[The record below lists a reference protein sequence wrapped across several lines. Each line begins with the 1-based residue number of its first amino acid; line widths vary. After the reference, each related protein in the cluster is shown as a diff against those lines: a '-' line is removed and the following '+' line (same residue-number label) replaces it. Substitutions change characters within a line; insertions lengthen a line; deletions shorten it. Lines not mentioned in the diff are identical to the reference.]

1 MNKKF
6 LNAIVNKW
14 TGVNKIQKRIHGIK
28 GSQYRR
34 AEKNEQEF
42 VISLQVETDTRG
54 VRMGGNRRKDN
65 AV

>member
-1 MNKKF
+1 M
-6 LNAIVNKW
+6 
-14 TGVNKIQKRIHGIK
+14 NKIQRRIHGIK

-42 VISLQVETDTRG
+42 VINWKVETDTRG
-54 VRMGGNRRKDN
+54 VLMGGNRRKDN